1 MRFNQ
6 IIRAVPAIALM
17 AAAGFTHAAP
27 ARGDAGSTYQEDRAA
42 CAQLSASDSR
52 SACLQEA
59 AAARQAMRSGQLAPS
74 ADMDYQRNAEQR
86 CTVFREPMDRD
97 ACIARVKNG
106 PVSGS
111 VGGGGVLLEA
121 QTQVP
126 AGTPGAVPMPMR
138 DGMDKP
144 MPPHPDHKDK
154 KKKDKKKDKK
164 KKDKDGGKGPH
175 KHGPKHGPD
184 GKPEP
189 RPMPEGGAQPMP
201 PQPRPAS

>member
-1 MRFNQ
+1 MRLNQ
-6 IIRAVPAIALM
+6 IIRALPAIALM

-27 ARGDAGSTYQEDRAA
+27 ARGNAGSSYQDDRAA

-52 SACLQEA
+52 SACLAEA
-59 AAARQAMRSGQLAPS
+59 AAARQAMRSGQLTPA
-74 ADMDYQRNAEQR
+74 ADMDFQRNAEQR
-86 CTVFREPMDRD
+86 CTVFREPVDRD
-97 ACIARVKNG
+97 ACMARVKNG

-111 VGGGGVLLEA
+111 VSGGGVLLEA

-126 AGTPGAVPMPMR
+126 VGTPRAAPIPMPMR

-144 MPPHPDHKDK
+144 MPPRPDHKDK
-154 KKKDKKKDKK
+154 KKKDKKDKK
-164 KKDKDGGKGPH
+164 

-184 GKPEP
+184 GKPAP

-201 PQPRPAS
+201 VPPAPRPAS